1 MGYFV
6 LYMTNF
12 SLSDP
17 SHITFTFFCIAI
29 IIFTPKLFLNKTSQS
44 KKALVL
50 VIISLLLINQGMDL
64 YREGFMDQW
73 KLGLPLHLCD
83 FSTASIILYFFTQ
96 RKEFF
101 LFAFFAGFSGAGMAI
116 LTPDVPYSFPH
127 IDYVRHMIGHS
138 MILLGIT
145 YAMVIDHLRPQLR
158 DVHRVLAVMTLFML
172 SMYPINYIL
181 GAPANYW
188 FVIDKPPGL
197 NITDYMR
204 DAPYHMI
211 DIFIIAVI
219 VCYLIYTPYLI
230 KDKLHMNK
238 S

>member
-1 MGYFV
+1 
-6 LYMTNF
+6 MTSF

-17 SHITFTFFCIAI
+17 SHIIFTIFCIAI
-29 IIFTPKLFLNKTSQS
+29 IILLPKIFLDKSTRS
-44 KKALVL
+44 KRGLVL

-64 YREGFMDQW
+64 YREGYMDEL

-138 MILLGIT
+138 MILLGVT
-145 YAMVIDHLRPQLR
+145 YAMVIDHLRPQFK

-172 SMYPINYIL
+172 SMYPINYLL

-188 FVIDKPPGL
+188 YVIEKPPGL

-230 KDKLHMNK
+230 KDKLQMNK